1 MFTLIYY
8 NESNK
13 KITYSFDTEEK
24 IEAEFEKLKK
34 SHPGC
39 EYYKYYTKYGNL
51 VEISVSVN
59 GFVNN
64 GFIISKL

>member
-13 KITYSFDTEEK
+13 KITQSFDTEEK
-24 IEAEFEKLKK
+24 IVAEFEKLKE

-39 EYYKYYTKYGNL
+39 QYYKYYTKYGKL

-64 GFIISKL
+64 GFIISKQ